1 MTSLQQNLQL
11 EQIAGCD
18 MFTGRES
25 DRTPWGRVFGGQ
37 VMAQS
42 LVAAVRTVSPGLR
55 LHSLH
60 GYFILAGIT
69 GVPLLFDVKRVRDGK
84 SFATRTVTALQRNEA
99 IFQLTASF
107 HKEEWGPSFQIPG
120 HTLFSLLK
128 QRGVTRLR
136 SPEELLADGAV
147 PFPIS
152 HADVR
157 GDTEAVTLAEGD
169 WWLMQWGRHKSKL
182 PNDGE
187 HEAMLAWM
195 SDSHMADIV
204 WKPYAKTHNVQYV
217 VSLDHSIHFHSPC
230 RADEWHLYDVVT
242 TVSSGSRGHARA
254 EVFARSGEIVATVTQ
269 EALVRVPREEQEA
282 HRAKL

>member
-1 MTSLQQNLQL
+1 
-11 EQIAGCD
+11 
-18 MFTGRES
+18 
-25 DRTPWGRVFGGQ
+25 
-37 VMAQS
+37 MAQS

-157 GDTEAVTLAEGD
+157 GDTEAIMVTEGE
-169 WWLMQWGRHKSKL
+169 WWTTVWGRHKSEL
-182 PNDGE
+182 PDGV

-195 SDSHMADIV
+195 SDSNMVSTVRKPV
-204 WKPYAKTHNVQYV
+204 WICKSRPMSM
-217 VSLDHSIHFHSPC
+217 SLDHAIHFHRPL
-230 RADEWHLYDVVT
+230 RADEWLLFDTVT
-242 TVSSGSRGHARA
+242 SVSRGARGLA
-254 EVFARSGEIVATVTQ
+254 RTEVFARSGEIVATVTQ